1 MSGREVLSRNS
12 SGNVQEDYECSY
24 PETACNEEQK
34 EHDETGKSRSTVRFK
49 PAEQDAV
56 SHYLKDIRKTNLLT
70 RDEERELACRVARGD
85 AEARQRMIEANLR
98 LVVSIARRYLYAGL
112 EFSDLIEEGNIGLIR
127 AVEKFQCERGF
138 KFSTYATWWIRQAIE
153 RAIVNQARTIRLPV
167 HVATTVNAYTRA
179 VRRLT
184 QQDSREPRIEE
195 IAELMQVS
203 VTTARRVSQVV
214 RETTSLDVLIGEH
227 EEDTLKDMLLRLSP
241 AGIKTFRNGS
251 RISRRA
257 NAGSSSCGMGCMTA
271 MTGHWKASA
280 GSSGSRGNGCG
291 RKRCRRSTSSG
302 RSQEKGTSN
311 WQACCS
317 RSGKGGVMKCR
328 FLTGRYMLSCTAIR
342 IGYVPSRFEL
352 DEYCTSRRHTMC
364 PFFRGL
370 AGEQGQAGPVGSDG
384 PRCIG
389 ECPPICEAGLQ
400 GWTSSPILRF
410 FP

>member
-227 EEDTLKDMLLRLSP
+227 EEDTLKDMLQDRSAVSPDVAATFARRNKDIQEWLSHLTASERRVIELRYGLYDGDDRTLESIGREFGVTRERVRQKEVQ
-241 AGIKTFRNGS
+241 ALNKLRA
-251 RISRRA
+251 ISRER
-257 NAGSSSCGMGCMTA
+257 NVEL
-271 MTGHWKASA
+271 AS
-280 GSSGSRGNGCG
+280 
-291 RKRCRRSTSSG
+291 
-302 RSQEKGTSN
+302 
-311 WQACCS
+311 
-317 RSGKGGVMKCR
+317 
-328 FLTGRYMLSCTAIR
+328 ML
-342 IGYVPSRFEL
+342 
-352 DEYCTSRRHTMC
+352 
-364 PFFRGL
+364 
-370 AGEQGQAGPVGSDG
+370 
-384 PRCIG
+384 
-389 ECPPICEAGLQ
+389 
-400 GWTSSPILRF
+400 
-410 FP
+410 